1 VRHSS
6 HLTELQE
13 RITLGVHPIPDGKP
27 EEESLKLLTD
37 LLLKGGANPE
47 PESDIVAQR
56 WRKVLWWV
64 PVLLSR
70 FGHSLMPQ
78 ETQERGV
85 FELVHGFAG

>member
-1 VRHSS
+1 MRHSS

-13 RITLGVHPIPDGKP
+13 RITLGVHPIPDENP
-27 EEESLKLLTD
+27 EESLKLLTD

-64 PVLLSR
+64 LVLLSR
-70 FGHSLMPQ
+70 FGHSLIPQ

-85 FELVHGFAG
+85 FELVHDFAG